1 MDSYDLKIITF
12 LKRDARMKWSTLAQH
27 IGLSA
32 PAVAERVARLQEQG
46 IIRQLTTV
54 LDPSSFDYRLA
65 AFVAVSLER
74 PEHRAP
80 FLKRI
85 QELEYVLECHHV
97 AGDDDYLLKI
107 RCRDTEQLDK
117 IITYHIKELAGI
129 LRTKTMII
137 MRTEKESL
145 HFPLPEVD

>member
-46 IIRQLTTV
+46 IICQLTTV

-74 PEHRAP
+74 PEHRATGTSSAIS
-80 FLKRI
+80 KT
-85 QELEYVLECHHV
+85 
-97 AGDDDYLLKI
+97 DS
-107 RCRDTEQLDK
+107 
-117 IITYHIKELAGI
+117 
-129 LRTKTMII
+129 RT
-137 MRTEKESL
+137 
-145 HFPLPEVD
+145 